1 MIRVFVAAP
10 TVALRL
16 ALCARLDG
24 PGIVVV
30 GDGPTLDGAPTD
42 VDVLVLGDT
51 DRLPMSAGALPV
63 TGARAVVALAD
74 DDRPARALRG
84 MLLRGWA
91 IVSREASAAEL
102 RAATT
107 AAAEGFA
114 VLPAPV
120 ATRLLPERVPLSD
133 DALAESSPES
143 LTPREREVLE
153 LLAQGLSN
161 RQIGERLGISEH
173 TAKFHVASLCGKL
186 GAVSRTEAVSRGVR
200 RGLLTL

>member
-30 GDGPTLDGAPTD
+30 GDGPTLEGAPTD
-42 VDVLVLGDT
+42 VDVLVLGDA
-51 DRLPMSAGALPV
+51 DRLPMSAGALPD

-107 AAAEGFA
+107 AAAQGFA
-114 VLPAPV
+114 VLPAAV

-133 DALAESSPES
+133 DGLAESTES

-153 LLAQGLSN
+153 LLAHGLSN
-161 RQIGERLGISEH
+161 RRIGERLGISEH

>member
-1 MIRVFVAAP
+1 MIRVFVAGP
-10 TVALRL
+10 TVAMRL

-42 VDVLVLGDT
+42 VDVLVLGDA
-51 DRLPMSAGALPV
+51 DRLPMSAGALPD
-63 TGARAVVALAD
+63 TGARAVVALTD

-107 AAAEGFA
+107 AAAQGFA
-114 VLPAPV
+114 VLPAAV

-133 DALAESSPES
+133 GGLAESPES

-153 LLAQGLSN
+153 LLAHGLSN

>member
-10 TVALRL
+10 TAAMRL

-42 VDVLVLGDT
+42 VDVLVLGDA
-51 DRLPMSAGALPV
+51 DRLPMGAGALPD

-91 IVSREASAAEL
+91 IVSREASAADL

-107 AAAEGFA
+107 AAAQGFA
-114 VLPAPV
+114 VLPAAV

-133 DALAESSPES
+133 VGLAESPES

-153 LLAQGLSN
+153 LLAHGLSN